1 MPTDLFQHWAGHP
14 RAKLVDGKFYKVAS
28 DGSLRPMK
36 DTTDWKRVNALTDE
50 EIEAAVASDPDAAPI
65 ADEAWFAKARR
76 AHLNKEQISIKLDT
90 DVLAFF
96 RKDGPRLQTQ
106 YFAAG
111 VSRRLKAAS
120 PASASASKARASR
133 NASASA
139 ASTSSAR
146 SARGCPA
153 QCCNRSVGV
162 ARLEPV
168 GSGCRILKRRAT
180 P

>member
-96 RKDGPRLQTQ
+96 RKDGPRYQTRINEVLRA
-106 YFAAG
+106 FMEHEAKPAAP
-111 VSRRLKAAS
+111 RRRALGES
-120 PASASASKARASR
+120 PAPAYKHQRKAGKSK
-133 NASASA
+133 
-139 ASTSSAR
+139 
-146 SARGCPA
+146 
-153 QCCNRSVGV
+153 
-162 ARLEPV
+162 
-168 GSGCRILKRRAT
+168 
-180 P
+180 